1 MTHSKTGSTT
11 SKGRE
16 LLSVELEWEDVVWE
30 DPDGG
35 TIVLHGVLPTTV
47 HPRQLRPRIEWNA
60 IALLEGPEIED
71 VWELEEASEVESQGI
86 NLASAVLGG
95 GIDSVLIQD
104 LIQLDEIQTGR
115 FPDPEP
121 RRLHRLALRHNRP
134 VYCIEPTLDDE
145 DWELQR
151 TKEAKVSTHWRK
163 LLSMVRIGKKWK
175 KAVKRRIFDAEQ
187 PPKNVSRDMAT
198 ASVLTAAWWDMTESR
213 INLELSKSRDI
224 RFAKRLRGA
233 LVKEREV
240 HGNDA
245 ILLVPMIQTWRASIL
260 DSLQSLPEAE
270 EIISSSG
277 PSDISEGEE

>member
-1 MTHSKTGSTT
+1 M
-11 SKGRE
+11 
-16 LLSVELEWEDVVWE
+16 ELEWEDVVCE

-35 TIVLHGVLPTTV
+35 KIVFHGVLPTTV
-47 HPRQLRPRIEWNA
+47 HPRQLRPRIEWHA

-71 VWELEEASEVESQGI
+71 VWELEESSEVESQGI
-86 NLASAVLGG
+86 NLASAILGG

-104 LIQLDEIQTGR
+104 LIQLDDLQTGR

-121 RRLHRLALRHNRP
+121 RRLHRLALRHDRP

-151 TKEAKVSTHWRK
+151 TNEAKVSTHWRK
-163 LLSMVRIGKKWK
+163 LLAMVRIGKKWK

-187 PPKNVSRDMAT
+187 PPKNVSRNMAT

-213 INLELSKSRDI
+213 INSELSKSRDI

-233 LVKEREV
+233 LSRERET
-240 HGNDA
+240 HGSNA
-245 ILLVPMIQTWRASIL
+245 TILVPMIQTWRMSIL
-260 DSLQSLPEAE
+260 GSLQSLPEAE

-277 PSDISEGEE
+277 PSEISEGEE